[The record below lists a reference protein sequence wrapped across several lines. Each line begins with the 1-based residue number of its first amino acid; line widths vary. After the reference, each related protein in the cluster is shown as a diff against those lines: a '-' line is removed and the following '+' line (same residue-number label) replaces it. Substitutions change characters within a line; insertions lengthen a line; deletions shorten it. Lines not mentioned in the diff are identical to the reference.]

1 MRRPLDPSSARLPP
15 LERVWRCEPAPDP
28 ARAAALARELG
39 VPLPFAALL
48 VQRGVAEPDAAR
60 HFLRPSRDDL
70 HAPDLL
76 PDVNVAVERLARAVR
91 GGETILV
98 HGDYDADGQCAAALA
113 TRVLRLGGAKVVPF
127 IPHRLRDGYDLS
139 AAGVAAAREAGAGVI
154 LALDCGTTAV
164 EAVGAARAAGIDVIV
179 VDHHLPGP
187 ARPDAVALVNPRRPE
202 STYPFPDLCATG
214 LAFKLALALAP
225 AIGVPPGAPWHFLDL
240 VALAT
245 VADLVPLVGENRIL
259 VRLGLRLIG
268 ASRSPGLAALVTTCG
283 LGTRAI
289 RAVHLGFALGPR
301 LNAAGRVGDAGDGL
315 RLLLTDDTTE
325 AYRLAAQLERQNT
338 ERQALDQRTLDEALE
353 DLDRDFD
360 PARDAGVVLARDSWH
375 PGVIG
380 IVASRVV
387 ERIARPTFLVAFDG
401 EVGKG
406 SGRSVARCDLHRV
419 LERCAGHLERWGGH
433 RMAAGLTL
441 RRDRLDAFRE
451 AFNAACAEQ
460 VVPAELTPTTRV
472 DAEVTIADL
481 TRELEQALRA
491 LEPTGLG
498 NPGAVF
504 ALTGVLLAG
513 PPKPMGDGHIRF
525 SVRDDTGVLR
535 LVGFGMREAVER
547 TIHGSRGPYRAALRL
562 ERDTW
567 QGRDDVEG
575 RLVAFEAA

>member
-1 MRRPLDPSSARLPP
+1 MRRNERLP
-15 LERVWRCEPAPDP
+15 RRWQCEPTPDP
-28 ARAAALARELG
+28 ARVGALARELG
-39 VPLPFAALL
+39 APLPFAGLL
-48 VQRGVAEPDAAR
+48 VQRGVAESDAAR

-70 HAPDLL
+70 HDPGLL
-76 PDVNVAVERLARAVR
+76 PDMAVAVERLAAAVKSK
-91 GGETILV
+91 ETILV

-113 TRVLRLGGAKVVPF
+113 TRVLRLGGARVVPF

-139 AAGVAAAREAGAGVI
+139 AAGVAAAREAGAQLI

-164 EAVGAARAAGIDVIV
+164 EAVAAARAAGIDVIV

-187 ARPDAVALVNPRRPE
+187 VRPEAAALVNPRRPE

-214 LAFKLALALAP
+214 LAFKLAQALAP
-225 AIGVPPGAPWHFLDL
+225 AIGVPAGAPWHFVDL

-259 VRLGLRLIG
+259 VRLGLKLIG
-268 ASRSPGLAALVTTCG
+268 ASRSAGLAALVTTAG
-283 LGTRAI
+283 LGTKPI
-289 RAVHLGFALGPR
+289 RAVNLGFALGPR

-325 AYRLAAQLERQNT
+325 AYALAAQLERQNT

-353 DLDRDFD
+353 ELDKTFD
-360 PARDAGVVLARDSWH
+360 PARDVGVVLARDTWH

-401 EVGKG
+401 DVGKG
-406 SGRSVARCDLHRV
+406 SGRSVARCDLHLA

-433 RMAAGLTL
+433 RMAAGLTV
-441 RRDRLDAFRE
+441 RRDRFDAFRE

-460 VVPAELTPTTRV
+460 VAPAELTPSRRV
-472 DAEVTIADL
+472 DAVLTIADL

-504 ALTGVLLAG
+504 GLTGLSLAG
-513 PPKPMGDGHIRF
+513 PLRRMGDRHVRF
-525 SVRDDTGVLR
+525 SVRDDTGTFR
-535 LVGFGMREAVER
+535 LVGFGMREEIESAVR
-547 TIHGSRGPYRAALRL
+547 GSSGPFRAALRL

-567 QGRDDVEG
+567 QGRDEVEG

>member
-1 MRRPLDPSSARLPP
+1 MPP
-15 LERVWRCEPAPDP
+15 LKRLWQCEPAPDP
-28 ARAAALARELG
+28 ARVAALARELG
-39 VPLPFAALL
+39 APLPFAALL
-48 VQRGVAEPDAAR
+48 VQRGVADVAAAR

-70 HAPDLL
+70 HAPGLL
-76 PDVNVAVERLARAVR
+76 PDLAVAVERLAAAVR
-91 GGETILV
+91 RGETILV

-113 TRVLRLGGAKVVPF
+113 TRVLRLGGAHAVPF

-139 AAGVAAAREAGAGVI
+139 AAGVAAARAAGATVI

-164 EAVGAARAAGIDVIV
+164 DAVAAAREAGIDVIV

-187 ARPDAVALVNPRRPE
+187 VRPEVAALVNPRRPE

-214 LAFKLALALAP
+214 LAFKLVLELAP
-225 AIGVPPGAPWHFLDL
+225 AIGVAPGAPWHFVDL

-259 VRLGLRLIG
+259 VRLGLKLIG
-268 ASRSPGLAALVTTCG
+268 ASRSTGLAALVTTSG
-283 LGTRAI
+283 LGTKPI

-315 RLLLTDDTTE
+315 RLLLSDDTSE
-325 AYRLAAQLERQNT
+325 AYALAAQLERQNT

-353 DLDRDFD
+353 DLDRAFD
-360 PARDAGVVLARDSWH
+360 PGRDAGVVLARDGWH

-387 ERIARPTFLVAFDG
+387 EQIARPAFLVAFDG
-401 EVGKG
+401 DLGKG
-406 SGRSVARCDLHRV
+406 SGRSVSGCDLHRA
-419 LERCAGHLERWGGH
+419 LQRCAPHLERWGGH
-433 RMAAGLTL
+433 RMAAGLTV
-441 RRDRLDAFRE
+441 RRDRLDAFRD

-460 VVPAELTPTTRV
+460 VVPAELAPSYRL
-472 DAEVTIADL
+472 DAVLTIADL
-481 TRELEQALRA
+481 TRELAQALAA

-504 ALTGVLLAG
+504 GLTGLALAG
-513 PPKPMGDGHIRF
+513 PLRPMRDGHVRLT
-525 SVRDDTGVLR
+525 VRDDTGALR
-535 LVGFGMREAVER
+535 LVGFGMREQVER
-547 TIHGSRGPYRAALRL
+547 AVGASAGPYRAALRL

-567 QGRDDVEG
+567 QGRDEVEG